1 MNSRLVRF
9 STQPAACLRARFCGV
24 DPAQNRDRQGAAKLA
39 SVSVFTR
46 ACIIILILAGAQFAQ
61 PAGSEATVRT
71 VPNLPSYKNLRFP
84 PLKPVQIPTP
94 ESFTLPNGMKVFLL
108 EHHELPLIS
117 GFALVRTGNLFDPP
131 EKRGLAELSGMVLR
145 TGGTKARSGDE
156 LDEKLEDMAASV
168 ESHIGEDRGTVSF
181 SCLKENVDPVMAIFH
196 DFLTS
201 PAFRQEKVDLAKT
214 QLRSSIAR
222 RNDDP
227 SGIATREFS
236 SILYG
241 RNSPFGWE
249 VEYEHVDRI
258 RRQDMVGFYQRYY
271 FPANIVLA
279 VYGDFSVREMRA
291 RIERLFAGWEYK
303 QTPVPAFP
311 NVAAKPEPGI
321 YVADRDDVTQTF
333 FEIGHIGGILSDKDY
348 PALQVAANILGG
360 GFTSRLVQKVRTELG
375 YAYSIGAGWGAGY
388 GSPGLFEI
396 SGSTKLK
403 STVETIR
410 TIEQELTKLRG
421 GEVSDE
427 ELNTAKDTVLNSF
440 VFYFDTPAKTLNRIV
455 TYEYYGYPRD
465 FIFRYQKA
473 IGTVTKADVLRVSR
487 EYLKPENLTIVAV
500 GNPKEFGQP
509 LSSLGMPVHPI
520 DLTIPEPKPA
530 PGGQV
535 Q

>member
-1 MNSRLVRF
+1 MNSVLWGGLQ
-9 STQPAACLRARFCGV
+9 SARDFR
-24 DPAQNRDRQGAAKLA
+24 PA
-39 SVSVFTR
+39 SVGGALQVCSL
-46 ACIIILILAGAQFAQ
+46 ALIVTCSLLAQ

-71 VPNLPSYKNLRFP
+71 VPNLPDYKNLRFP
-84 PLKPVQIPTP
+84 PLKPVQIPNP
-94 ESFTLPNGMKVFLL
+94 ESFTLPNGMRVFLL

-131 EKRGLAELSGMVLR
+131 DKRGLAELTGMVLR
-145 TGGTKARSGDE
+145 TGGTKAKSGNE
-156 LDEKLEDMAASV
+156 LDETLEDMAASV
-168 ESHIGEDRGTVSF
+168 ESYIGEDRGTVSF
-181 SCLKENVDPVMAIFH
+181 SCLKENADPVMSVFR
-196 DFLTS
+196 DFLAS
-201 PAFRQEKVDLAKT
+201 PEFRQEKVDLAKT

-227 SGIATREFS
+227 PGIATREFS

-241 RNSPFGWE
+241 RDSPFGWE
-249 VEYEHVDRI
+249 IEYEHVDRI
-258 RRQDMVGFYQRYY
+258 QRQDLLEFYRRYY
-271 FPANIVLA
+271 FPRNIMLA
-279 VYGDFSVREMRA
+279 VYGDFSAAEMRA
-291 RIERLFAGWEYK
+291 RIERLFAGWEY
-303 QTPVPAFP
+303 QQPPVPAFP
-311 NVAAKPEPGI
+311 KVAAKPEPGVD
-321 YVADRDDVTQTF
+321 VADRSDVTQTF
-333 FEIGHIGGILSDKDY
+333 FEIGHIGGLLSDKDY

-360 GFTSRLVQKVRTELG
+360 GFTSRLVQKVRTQLG

-388 GSPGLFEI
+388 ESPGLFEI

-403 STVETIR
+403 TTVETIK
-410 TIEQELTKLRG
+410 TIEQELARMRS

-427 ELNTAKDTVLNSF
+427 ELKTAKDTVLNSF

-487 EYLKPENLTIVAV
+487 AYLKPENLTIVAV